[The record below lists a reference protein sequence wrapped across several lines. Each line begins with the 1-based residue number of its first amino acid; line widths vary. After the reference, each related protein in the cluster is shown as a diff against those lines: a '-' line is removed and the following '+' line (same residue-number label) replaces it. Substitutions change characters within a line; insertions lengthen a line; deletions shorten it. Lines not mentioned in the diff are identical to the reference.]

1 MSASDF
7 AHLRRNNQR
16 AAHVEPRLWRAK
28 VTKAPASTSQK
39 AIVAA
44 INTEDGGT
52 LSLGEASWPKPA
64 GKELPA
70 VGDMC
75 LIALDETGQPWII
88 AWNIP
93 HWGD

>member
-1 MSASDF
+1 
-7 AHLRRNNQR
+7 
-16 AAHVEPRLWRAK
+16 
-28 VTKAPASTSQK
+28 
-39 AIVAA
+39 VAA